1 MLQVFVNDGG
11 TLRAH
16 RAAEG
21 QGAEG
26 RREPLPD
33 ETVWVDLLAPLPDEV
48 AKAEALMGLRLPT
61 REQMAE
67 IEESSRLRRIP
78 GAMHVTV
85 LTLAF
90 ADTDAPRLAPVSFV
104 LARGRLATLH
114 HVDSK
119 PFLDFRRRAAHQG
132 CRTPK
137 AEAVLRALVEGI
149 VERTAAV
156 LRRVAVDLDSL
167 AGGSFRVTALPAGTE
182 PRDDHRTLKRLGQAG
197 HLIAKAHE
205 SLGSLARMLD
215 FLARG
220 PTGGGVVGK
229 ETRRWA
235 RGARLDVS
243 GLDEYAQFL
252 SRKVGLVLDTTLGRI
267 NAEQTGIVKLVSV
280 LTVALFPPLLVTSV
294 FGMNFAAMP
303 ELQSPAGYPM
313 AIALT
318 VLAAVAPLWFFKRRG
333 WL

>member
-11 TLRAH
+11 TLKARK
-16 RAAEG
+16 
-21 QGAEG
+21 GADIMAG
-26 RREPLPD
+26 PLPA
-33 ETVWVDLLAPLPDEV
+33 ETVWVDLLAPMPDEV
-48 AKAEALMGLRLPT
+48 ARAEALMGLRLPT

-67 IEESSRLRRIP
+67 IEESSRLRRVP

-85 LTLAF
+85 LALAF

-104 LARGRLATLH
+104 LTRGRLATLH

-132 CRTPK
+132 FPLPK
-137 AEAVLRALVEGI
+137 AEAVLRALVEAI

-167 AGGSFRVTALPAGTE
+167 AGTSFRVAALPVDGA
-182 PRDDHRTLKRLGQAG
+182 PRDDHRTLKRLGQSG

-205 SLGSLARMLD
+205 SLGSLSRMLD

-220 PTGGGVVGK
+220 QMGEGVVGK

-235 RGARLDVS
+235 RGARLDVT

-252 SRKVGLVLDTTLGRI
+252 SRKVGLLLDTTLGRI
-267 NAEQTGIVKLVSV
+267 NAQQTGIVKLVSV
-280 LTVALFPPLLVTSV
+280 LTVGLFPPLLVTSV

-303 ELQSPAGYPM
+303 ELQSPAGYPL
-313 AIALT
+313 AIGLT

>member
-11 TLRAH
+11 TLKGRKGGEAM
-16 RAAEG
+16 AA
-21 QGAEG
+21 
-26 RREPLPD
+26 PLPA
-33 ETVWVDLLAPLPDEV
+33 ETVWIDLLAPLPD
-48 AKAEALMGLRLPT
+48 ALARAEALMGVRLPT

-67 IEESSRLRRIP
+67 IEESSRLRRLP
-78 GAMHVTV
+78 GGIQFTV
-85 LTLAF
+85 LALAF

-132 CRTPK
+132 FPAPK
-137 AEAVLRALVEGI
+137 AEAVMRALVDAV
-149 VERTAAV
+149 VERTASV
-156 LRRVAVDLDSL
+156 LRRVAIELDSL
-167 AGGSFRVTALPAGTE
+167 AGSSFRVADPAE
-182 PRDDHRTLKRLGQAG
+182 EAAPRDDHRTLKRLGQAG

-205 SLGSLARMLD
+205 SLGSIARMLD
-215 FLARG
+215 FMARG
-220 PTGGGVVGK
+220 QTGDGVVGK

-235 RGARLDVS
+235 RAARLDVS
-243 GLDEYAQFL
+243 GLDEYAHFL

-267 NAEQTGIVKLVSV
+267 NVEQNGIVKIVSV

-303 ELQSPAGYPM
+303 ERHWAGGYPL
-313 AIALT
+313 AITLT
-318 VLAAVAPLWFFKRRG
+318 VLAAVVPLWFFKRRG

>member
-11 TLRAH
+11 TLRA
-16 RAAEG
+16 RKAV
-21 QGAEG
+21 EG
-26 RREPLPD
+26 RGEPLPD
-33 ETVWVDLLAPLPDEV
+33 ETVWIDLLSPMPDEV
-48 AKAEALMGLRLPT
+48 ARAEALMGLRLPT

-67 IEESSRLRRIP
+67 IEESSRLRRVP

-85 LTLAF
+85 LALAF
-90 ADTDAPRLAPVSFV
+90 ADTDAPRLAPVSFM

-119 PFLDFRRRAAHQG
+119 PFLSFRRRAAHQG
-132 CRTPK
+132 FPVPK
-137 AEAVLRALVEGI
+137 AEAVLRALIEAI

-156 LRRVAVDLDSL
+156 LRRVAVELDSL
-167 AGGSFRVTALPAGTE
+167 AGGSFRVATPPAGAG
-182 PRDDHRTLKRLGQAG
+182 PRDDLRTLKRLGQAG

-220 PTGGGVVGK
+220 QMGEGVVGK

-235 RGARLDVS
+235 RGARLDVT
-243 GLDEYAQFL
+243 GLDEYAHFL
-252 SRKVGLVLDTTLGRI
+252 SRKVGLLLDTTLGRI
-267 NAEQTGIVKLVSV
+267 NAEQTAIVKLVSV

-303 ELQSPAGYPM
+303 ELQSPAGYPL
-313 AIALT
+313 ALALT
-318 VLAAVAPLWFFKRRG
+318 VLAAVVPLWFFRRRG